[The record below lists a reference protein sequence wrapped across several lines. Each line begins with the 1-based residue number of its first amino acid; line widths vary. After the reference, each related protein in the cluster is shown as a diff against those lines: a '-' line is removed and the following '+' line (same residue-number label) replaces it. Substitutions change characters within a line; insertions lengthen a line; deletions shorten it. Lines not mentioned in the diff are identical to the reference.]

1 MDVSS
6 TGSPAVLSSGS
17 GASSSS
23 GGGIPRPPPAPWLD
37 GFRALAR
44 EDVEQRWAPVL
55 SFQQLQRISYDFGRS
70 LGWARLAGGSDTLC
84 ESAAILVANSF
95 ANGLRL
101 QEYKHFVR
109 RNEVEEPVAQ
119 ENSQGRPRFPAED
132 SQGWQNP
139 LYRVTATG
147 KKRRK
152 GQKKKP
158 KWRYQ
163 NRIYRTGPN
172 AGLPVVLPRH
182 PPPGVNPKRWEAALQ
197 CLRVET
203 DDESRTASSSEG
215 DEPAKLLKRVRE
227 GEPSESPEEA
237 KRVRPSKKGAEDEF
251 TQEEEW

>member
-17 GASSSS
+17 GTSSGS
-23 GGGIPRPPPAPWLD
+23 GGGIPKRPPAPWLD
-37 GFRALAR
+37 NFRVLAR
-44 EDVEQRWAPVL
+44 EDVEQQWAPVL

-119 ENSQGRPRFPAED
+119 ENSQGRPRFPPES
-132 SQGWQNP
+132 SQGDHNP
-139 LYRVTATG
+139 LYRVAATG

-152 GQKKKP
+152 GKKKA

-172 AGLPVVLPRH
+172 AGLPVVLPRQ
-182 PPPGVNPKRWEAALQ
+182 PPPGINPKRWEAALQ

-203 DDESRTASSSEG
+203 DDESRTASSTEE

-227 GEPSESPEEA
+227 DEPSEPPGEA
-237 KRVRPSKKGAEDEF
+237 KRVRPSKKGD
-251 TQEEEW
+251 